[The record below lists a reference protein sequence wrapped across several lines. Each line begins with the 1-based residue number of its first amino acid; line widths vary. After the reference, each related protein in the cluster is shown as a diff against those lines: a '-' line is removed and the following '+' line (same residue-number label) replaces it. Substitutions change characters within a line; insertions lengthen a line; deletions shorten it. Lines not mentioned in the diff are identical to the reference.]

1 MHPMHLFHNAV
12 RLAVLGALLSGCAA
26 SKATYHLIDAQR
38 AVKRAEERQA
48 EELAVYEYTLANLY
62 LQKAWEEAGYSDY
75 KTSVELCDLAAEWAD
90 KAIIAIDTE
99 GRDLDLVAPH
109 QARSMP
115 AQLAPTEPT
124 PTEAAPT
131 EPTPTEPAPTEA
143 APTEPTPTEAAPT
156 EAVPTTAPSDE
167 PEPTVIDP
175 IPEAAPNPWDLP
187 GDGQ

>member
-143 APTEPTPTEAAPT
+143 APT
-156 EAVPTTAPSDE
+156 TAPSDE